1 MSSPDAQN
9 ETPSPYLIPG
19 SEAQRLFEDSRNR
32 IYQYRAA
39 PFTLSSG
46 RESNHYF
53 NARKITMVPDLLQRL
68 CVVLRDELLPR
79 IGYPDGPPAAGG
91 LTLGSDPIA
100 FGLSLAYQ
108 DAGKTVYPIVVRKEP
123 KGHGQGRQIEGESE
137 QVREVLL
144 VDDVVTTAG
153 ASLKAVAALRAAG
166 LIVRTA
172 VCVVDREEGG
182 AEALRGEGIEL
193 HGLFKKSD
201 FILKNA

>member
-1 MSSPDAQN
+1 MQKSYSK
-9 ETPSPYLIPG
+9 YLVEG
-19 SEAQRLFEDSRNR
+19 SVARGLFDDSRDR
-32 IYQYRAA
+32 IYQFRSE
-39 PFTLSSG
+39 PFLLSSG
-46 RESNHYF
+46 KESNHYF
-53 NARKITMVPDLLQRL
+53 NCRKITMVPDLLQRL
-68 CVVLRDELLPR
+68 SVALRDELLPR

-108 DAGKTVYPIVVRKEP
+108 AVGKTVYPIVVRKAAKE
-123 KGHGQGRQIEGESE
+123 HGTGRQIEGEAE

-172 VCVVDREEGG
+172 VCVVDRQEGG
-182 AEALRGEGIEL
+182 AEALRAEGIEL
-193 HGLFKKSD
+193 HGLFLKSD
-201 FILKNA
+201 FIQ

>member
-1 MSSPDAQN
+1 MQKSYSK
-9 ETPSPYLIPG
+9 YLVEG
-19 SEAQRLFEDSRNR
+19 SVARGLFDDSRQR
-32 IYQYRAA
+32 IYQFRSE
-39 PFTLSSG
+39 PFLLSSG
-46 RESNHYF
+46 KESNHYF
-53 NARKITMVPDLLQRL
+53 NCRKITMVPDLLQRL
-68 CVVLRDELLPR
+68 SVALRDELLPR

-108 DAGKTVYPIVVRKEP
+108 AVGKTVYPIVVRKAAKE
-123 KGHGQGRQIEGESE
+123 HGTGRQIEGEAE

-172 VCVVDREEGG
+172 VCVVDRQEGG
-182 AEALRGEGIEL
+182 AEALRAEGIEL
-193 HGLFKKSD
+193 HGLFLKSD
-201 FILKNA
+201 FIQ

>member
-1 MSSPDAQN
+1 MSSESLN
-9 ETPSPYLIPG
+9 PYLVPG
-19 SEAQRLFEDSRNR
+19 SEALRLFEDSRNR
-32 IYQYRAA
+32 IYQYRAE

-53 NARKITMVPDLLQRL
+53 NARKITMVPELLQRL
-68 CVVLRDELLPR
+68 SVVFRDELLPR

-108 DAGKTVYPIVVRKEP
+108 EKGKTVYPIVVRKEP

-172 VCVVDREEGG
+172 VCVVDRQEGG
-182 AEALRGEGIEL
+182 AEAMRAEGIEL
-193 HGLFKKSD
+193 HGLFRKSD
-201 FILKNA
+201 FAMNESA